1 MDPGIASDT
10 VGVKDVSYFQTRTF
24 FTFPVSI
31 TVLRGNKGQANKG
44 QISFSK
50 KIYSGR
56 IRDKYWEKNFNQ
68 IKYCRFLIF
77 TFYLSV
83 RKKSVIRLC
92 LTFFSF
98 TAGIVQISETSSSLL
113 SSSFWKSSI
122 ISFSISICKINSS
135 STSAFSNSW
144 SKSKSVV
151 SLVFSQALRIVSF
164 SVVQIVRTNSW
175 ILSHFFVQ
183 LFSGRRFNH
192 FLYGF

>member
-1 MDPGIASDT
+1 MTGLKILE
-10 VGVKDVSYFQTRTF
+10 TF
-24 FTFPVSI
+24 FKILSENDFSKILNKKSNSNTRIYIEDTKSSTCQK

-56 IRDKYWEKNFNQ
+56 IRDKYWEKNFNR
-68 IKYCRFLIF
+68 IKYCRFFIF

-83 RKKSVIRLC
+83 RKKSVIWLC

-122 ISFSISICKINSS
+122 ISFSISICRINSS

-164 SVVQIVRTNSW
+164 SVVQI
-175 ILSHFFVQ
+175 
-183 LFSGRRFNH
+183 LFRF
-192 FLYGF
+192 